1 MVLSSALLPQASLTT
16 EHGATVNGKNL
27 MTPTRLAGVV
37 NHNLDITDCLKEAI
51 QKCYMEIE
59 QARVSDEP
67 TIIQRGLA
75 AEEIVKLLGSLVD
88 LRWSSVLR
96 AEIDALAGSEGLDLR
111 QRMESSWKNNLI
123 TKLVNAEVHMKNFIE
138 ALVVVEHITPVV
150 ALPNNSQIQSETR
163 FHVSEEKIAANGMNG
178 KQSPR
183 PTESVLLKDT
193 SEPHGANPTVVGHEE
208 TNSNPTASVDDES
221 SPQDSKDIPDTP
233 NRTTHRKLKPPKSG
247 RIIPTILTDFD
258 VPRGRGGVINR
269 HPGHQYLLA
278 RVCSYRDQYKAAK
291 RGEKEI
297 LAKQL
302 VREIQD
308 RKGRFLD
315 YVVETNGSKTWY
327 EIDDEASVKVV
338 QQKLRELPVRVKDKW
353 KSTGGD
359 TDEGS
364 GGHEEGDQAGYRQKL
379 YTHPLAH
386 AATLERK
393 AKGER
398 DAAMMLLSL

>member
-1 MVLSSALLPQASLTT
+1 
-16 EHGATVNGKNL
+16 
-27 MTPTRLAGVV
+27 
-37 NHNLDITDCLKEAI
+37 
-51 QKCYMEIE
+51 
-59 QARVSDEP
+59 
-67 TIIQRGLA
+67 
-75 AEEIVKLLGSLVD
+75 
-88 LRWSSVLR
+88 
-96 AEIDALAGSEGLDLR
+96 
-111 QRMESSWKNNLI
+111 
-123 TKLVNAEVHMKNFIE
+123 
-138 ALVVVEHITPVV
+138 
-150 ALPNNSQIQSETR
+150 
-163 FHVSEEKIAANGMNG
+163 
-178 KQSPR
+178 
-183 PTESVLLKDT
+183 
-193 SEPHGANPTVVGHEE
+193 
-208 TNSNPTASVDDES
+208 
-221 SPQDSKDIPDTP
+221 
-233 NRTTHRKLKPPKSG
+233 
-247 RIIPTILTDFD
+247 
-258 VPRGRGGVINR
+258 
-269 HPGHQYLLA
+269 LLA